1 MMIGDSDLMARIEAL
16 LAIESYREH
25 PLYPALEQLYRR
37 HQGQQRR
44 LDRMLSIADGYQ
56 QFTHDEMRE
65 RQQQYE
71 RQLRR
76 ERKLSRI
83 SDRYQELMR
92 EHNRELHT
100 ASTHDPLTGLANR
113 RKLAEQ
119 LELATQRCRREGRAF
134 SVAMLDVD
142 HFKRI
147 NDRHGHAIGDRILAE
162 MATIMG
168 QTLRVNDL
176 CGRWGG
182 EEFLLLLCDCTLDQA
197 RALIERLLSQLRQ
210 LAVPADGT
218 SVTVTVSAGIAEFRP
233 METELDTV
241 NRADRA
247 LLQAKRDGRDR
258 YRLAE

>member
-1 MMIGDSDLMARIEAL
+1 MADDSDLFHHVETL
-16 LAIESYREH
+16 LATETYREH

-37 HQGQQRR
+37 HRGQQKR
-44 LDRMLSIADGYQ
+44 LDRLLSIADGYQ

-65 RQQQYE
+65 SQEQYA

-92 EHNRELHT
+92 ENNRELHA

-119 LELATQRCRREGRAF
+119 LRLAALHGHQEGQAF

-147 NDRHGHAIGDRILAE
+147 NDRHGHEVGDRILVE
-162 MATIMG
+162 MATIMR
-168 QTLRVNDL
+168 QTLRASDL

-182 EEFLLLLCDCTLDQA
+182 EEFLLLLSDCTLEQA
-197 RALIERLLSQLRQ
+197 RSLIERLFAQLRQ
-210 LAVPADGT
+210 LTVPDGDVD
-218 SVTVTVSAGIAEFRP
+218 VTVTVSAGIAEFRL
-233 METELDTV
+233 TESEQDTV

-247 LLQAKRDGRDR
+247 LLSAKRSGRDR
-258 YRLAE
+258 YQLAE